1 MPRCAITPNNF
12 KVSVGNAVKFVSD
25 LNVCYGSPLPPYS
38 GYWANLELLLPGG
51 GGIAALM
58 TEEDILEAFD
68 FLKTTLLKWR
78 IPLPLLFHWSKE
90 VIRLSL
96 IAMG

>member
-1 MPRCAITPNNF
+1 MQ
-12 KVSVGNAVKFVSD
+12 SKFVSD
-25 LNVCYGSPLPPYS
+25 LNVCYGSPLTLYS
-38 GYWANLELLLPGG
+38 GNWANLKLLLPGG

-58 TEEDILEAFD
+58 TEEEILEAYG
-68 FLKTTLLKWR
+68 FLKASLLKWC
-78 IPLPLLFHWSKE
+78 IPLLLPFHWSKE